1 MQSNF
6 DLFKYL
12 GEINLYISK
21 LHEKNSVNRVISKI
35 TDDLKKIVVVTK
47 LKELKRYA
55 KTFYQIIK
63 NEKYTMKNK
72 KLKELAKKLIEEKEN
87 MKIM

>member
-21 LHEKNSVNRVISKI
+21 LHEKNSVNRVISKT
-35 TDDLKKIVVVTK
+35 TDDLKK
-47 LKELKRYA
+47 
-55 KTFYQIIK
+55 
-63 NEKYTMKNK
+63 
-72 KLKELAKKLIEEKEN
+72 
-87 MKIM
+87 